1 MTCITCW
8 IFHLFQ
14 NGLLK
19 GDLQKCDRPL
29 IFECNRMCSCWS
41 FCKNRVVQKGM
52 QYPLQLFRTLKK
64 GVLVQKDH
72 YAQPPRISLH
82 PKGEY
87 PLLLSLPPFVLS
99 TPFLFSPGHFIF
111 FFASLFPAFSLSTG
125 RFLSRPLF
133 PKFLFVYSILLDFVS
148 FHFAFLCF
156 FPFHF
161 LSLHSLC
168 YFPSSAL
175 LSQS

>member
-64 GVLVQKDH
+64 GVLLQKNH
-72 YAQPPRISLH
+72 YAQAPRISLH
-82 PKGEY
+82 LKGEY

-99 TPFLFSPGHFIF
+99 TPFLFSPRHSIF
-111 FFASLFPAFSLSTG
+111 FHLFSPHFLYLPDVFSHARYFLNFFLFIPSSLISS
-125 RFLSRPLF
+125 RFLSF
-133 PKFLFVYSILLDFVS
+133 SSVS
-148 FHFAFLCF
+148 FPFISSHFILFAIS
-156 FPFHF
+156 P
-161 LSLHSLC
+161 
-168 YFPSSAL
+168 PSAL
-175 LSQS
+175 L